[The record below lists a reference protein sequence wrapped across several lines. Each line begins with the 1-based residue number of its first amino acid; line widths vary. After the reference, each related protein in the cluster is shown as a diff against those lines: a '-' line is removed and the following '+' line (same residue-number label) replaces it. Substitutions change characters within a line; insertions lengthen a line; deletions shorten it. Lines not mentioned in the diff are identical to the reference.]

1 MSDLMDEF
9 MRLFCSGVEHDDKTS
24 GGRVSDGAGV
34 DRPLVRGG
42 NIDSAGNPSGGAPVK
57 PERHGITRSA
67 DSPNVL
73 VVDFEHFRFVRD
85 VRLAVYG
92 DRRSPLA
99 PRIEVKP

>member
-42 NIDSAGNPSGGAPVK
+42 NIDSAGNPIGGAPMK
-57 PERHGITRSA
+57 PERHGITRQP
-67 DSPNVL
+67 DNPNVL
-73 VVDFEHFRFVRD
+73 EVDFAHFRFVRD
-85 VRLAVYG
+85 VRASVYG
-92 DRRSPLA
+92 VRGSPLSTDV
-99 PRIEVKP
+99 RTRR

>member
-1 MSDLMDEF
+1 MSSDLLDEF
-9 MRLFCSGVEHDDKTS
+9 MRLFCSGVEHEQETNGVCDGLVDDAVLRGIHRNS
-24 GGRVSDGAGV
+24 LDRGA
-34 DRPLVRGG
+34 DTM
-42 NIDSAGNPSGGAPVK
+42 K
-57 PERHGITRSA
+57 PGRHGITRSA

-85 VRLAVYG
+85 VRRIVYG